1 MSDMG
6 FGNVDL
12 GALEGMLAPVNEQ
25 FGGAASPAIPGIGA
39 TDFTQQVND
48 AYAPK
53 YAYYTPDVGGTAGT
67 GGGQEPVDPI
77 ALQMQQ
83 QLEFHLLLQ
92 Q

>member
-25 FGGAASPAIPGIGA
+25 FGGTPSPAIPGIEA
-39 TDFTQQVND
+39 TDFTQQIND

-53 YAYYTPDVGGTAGT
+53 YANYTPDVGGTAGT
-67 GGGQEPVDPI
+67 GGDAGGGDTGEI
-77 ALQMQQ
+77 NTINSKAKGCC
-83 QLEFHLLLQ
+83 
-92 Q
+92 